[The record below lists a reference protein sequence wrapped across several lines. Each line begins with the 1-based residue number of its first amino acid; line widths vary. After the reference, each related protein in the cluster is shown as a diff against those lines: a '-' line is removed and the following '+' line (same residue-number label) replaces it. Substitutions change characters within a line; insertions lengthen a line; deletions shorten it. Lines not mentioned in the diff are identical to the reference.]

1 MVRRRVSA
9 VSNHEA
15 RMLVFRATSF
25 ETLAS
30 QAPQDEGIEQGMTL
44 AG

>member
-9 VSNHEA
+9 VSNHDA
-15 RMLVFRATSF
+15 SMVAISF

-30 QAPQDEGIEQGMTL
+30 QAAQDEGMNQL
-44 AG
+44 